1 LWFENKTQKIKNAR
15 SKFSKDRKASIK
27 MARKILTEKAWI
39 MLQEVLKSIGFYL
52 TANSKNY
59 IEGMLWRLRTG
70 SPWRDLP
77 PEFGYWNSVYRRY
90 NRWNKDGKM
99 DEILENVEGDI
110 DYRTAYLDGTYVPVH
125 QHATEAS
132 PKGTDQAT
140 GISRAGLTT
149 KIHAAAHRKGNP
161 AQIEVTAGN
170 ISDITEAEVMID
182 DLAPIFNELV
192 ASDSFRMDLM
202 AEGCMPVIPIKSNSK
217 RRNPGFHKAKYKN
230 RHRVENLFARLKHMR
245 GIATRFDKLGVMYEG
260 TVKLGIIVIW
270 LGLTV

>member
-1 LWFENKTQKIKNAR
+1 MIR
-15 SKFSKDRKASIK
+15 R
-27 MARKILTEKAWI
+27 ILTEKAWI
-39 MLQEVLKSIGFYL
+39 MLQEVLKSIGCYL
-52 TANSKNY
+52 TANSRNY

-99 DEILENVEGDI
+99 DEILENVEGNI

-125 QHATEAS
+125 QHATGAS

-149 KIHAAAHRKGNP
+149 KIHAVVDRKGNLV
-161 AQIEVTAGN
+161 QIEVTAGN

-182 DLAPIFNELV
+182 DLAPVFNELI
-192 ASDSFRMDLM
+192 ADKGYDSDSFRMDLM
-202 AEGCMPVIPIKSNSK
+202 EEGCTPVIPIKSNSN
-217 RRNPGFHKAKYKN
+217 RSNPGFHKAKYKN

-245 GIATRFDKLGVMYEG
+245 GIATRFDKLGVMDEG
-260 TVKLGIIVIW
+260 TVKLGLIVIW